1 MTQTTP
7 GQSTQRVF
15 ASVRFVDAHAG
26 IKFLHDAYGFE
37 PQVVYDDGSGGV
49 AHAQLAF
56 GSEIVMCGSSRDDR
70 YPVRS
75 PRQIGGGVTS
85 GIYIALDSAEA
96 VDRLYERA
104 RRAGAEILDAP
115 HDTEYGSHQF
125 TSRDPEGHVWS
136 FGTYRPEAIAPR

>member
-1 MTQTTP
+1 MAQTTP
-7 GQSTQRVF
+7 QLTSQRVF

-26 IKFLHDAYGFE
+26 IKFLQDAYGFE
-37 PQVVYDDGSGGV
+37 PQVVYDDGNGGV

-56 GSEIVMCGSSRDDR
+56 GDEIIMCGTSRDDH

-104 RRAGAEILDAP
+104 RRAGAEILEPP
-115 HDTEYGSHQF
+115 HDTGYGSHDF
-125 TSRDPEGHVWS
+125 LSRDPEGHVWS
-136 FGTYRPEAIAPR
+136 FGTYRPEAIGAR